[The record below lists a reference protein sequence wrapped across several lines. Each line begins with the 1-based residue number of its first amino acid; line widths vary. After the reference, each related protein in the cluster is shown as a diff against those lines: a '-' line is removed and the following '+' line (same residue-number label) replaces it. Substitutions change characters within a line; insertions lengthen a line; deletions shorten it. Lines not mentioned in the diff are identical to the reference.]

1 LESTAIGKQNYP
13 TILRGL
19 IVLEKVVHAKRP
31 VSATELIEQL
41 DLPKPTVNRILQ
53 RLEEEGLL
61 QREPIRRRYMPG
73 PRTQEMALGVIS
85 NKTLGA
91 PRHAILQALSDEIG
105 ETSNCTM
112 LDRDHTVYFDRVEA
126 NWPYRI
132 QLPVGS
138 HLPLHCTASGKL
150 FLAHMNPRQR
160 RRLIS
165 AAPLKRFTDRT
176 ITDPEL
182 LMDELKRIEKDW
194 VGVDNEEF
202 MTGMVALAVPVFNA
216 ANEICFTVAVHAPT
230 VRKPLEAL
238 RQYIPSLRQA
248 AAAMATTY
256 CNTGDGGA

>member
-1 LESTAIGKQNYP
+1 MSIKKKNNP

-19 IVLEKVVHAKRP
+19 IVLEKVVQAKRP

-61 QREPIRRRYMPG
+61 QREPIKRRYMPG

-138 HLPLHCTASGKL
+138 QLPLHCTASGKL

-194 VGVDNEEF
+194 VGVDNEEL
-202 MTGMVALAVPVFNA
+202 MTGMVAFAVPVFNA

-230 VRKPLEAL
+230 VRKPLEVL

-256 CNTGDGGA
+256 CNTGDAEA